1 MNSLTNKTIKD
12 DPFPT
17 QPPWEPAVLGRVS
30 IIMAAFNADKTIG
43 QAVESCLAQQYL
55 DFEVIVV
62 NDGSTDQTA
71 NILSTFG
78 QRIRTI
84 HQLNRGLASARNT
97 GAAAATGEFI
107 VLMDADDITEPSRLS
122 LQQKVLGEHGDVV
135 LVASNFSAFSDA
147 HPALI
152 PNYEMI
158 YYQATSR
165 LGGLKNI
172 FPKVIQKSDALDSA
186 TAVRAGSCHQLLL
199 HGNFVHPGTV
209 MVRRSAFKNIGFF
222 DTSLRYSS
230 DYDWIL
236 RVATL
241 GLFAFIDVS
250 LLRYRLSSTQMSH
263 KASAKI
269 PLETLTILQKVA
281 SSHPELAAMHASF
294 IAQKSAE
301 CYLNAADGAIS
312 TSRFTALVYWWHS
325 VMMKTNIKHQI
336 KVLAKILI
344 PKLAANSAKKFARR
358 IKLIQ

>member
-1 MNSLTNKTIKD
+1 MNSLTNTTVKAV
-12 DPFPT
+12 PLPS
-17 QPPWEPAVLGRVS
+17 PRPWEPAVLGRVS

-62 NDGSTDQTA
+62 NDGSADQTA

-84 HQLNRGLASARNT
+84 HQLNSGLAGARNT

-107 VLMDADDITEPSRLS
+107 VLMDADDIMEPSRLA
-122 LQQKVLGEHGDVV
+122 LQQKVLAEHADIV

-158 YYQATSR
+158 YYQAASR
-165 LGGLKNI
+165 LGGLDKI
-172 FPKVIQKSDALDSA
+172 FPHILKVRNESGIIA
-186 TAVRAGSCHQLLL
+186 RAGQCHALLL
-199 HGNFVHPGTV
+199 GGNFIHPPTV
-209 MVRRSAFKNIGFF
+209 MVRRSVFAKIGFF

-230 DYDWIL
+230 DYDWFL
-236 RVATL
+236 RAATQ
-241 GLFAFIDVS
+241 GPFAFIDVS
-250 LLRYRLSSTQMSH
+250 LLRYRLSSMQMSN
-263 KASAKI
+263 AAGARI
-269 PLETLTILQKVA
+269 PLETLAILQKVKN
-281 SSHPELAAMHASF
+281 SHPLLASEHAKF
-294 IAQKSAE
+294 ISQKSAE

-312 TSRFTALVYWWHS
+312 TSRLTALVYWWHS
-325 VMMKTNIKHQI
+325 VMIRTNVKDQI

-344 PKLAANSAKKFARR
+344 PKLAANSAKKFARL